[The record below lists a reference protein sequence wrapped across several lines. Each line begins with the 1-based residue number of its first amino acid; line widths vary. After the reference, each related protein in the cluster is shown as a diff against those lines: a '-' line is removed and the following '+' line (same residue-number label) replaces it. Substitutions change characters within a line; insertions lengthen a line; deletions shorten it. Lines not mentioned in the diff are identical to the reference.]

1 MANTSVLN
9 WNTIELHYWFNDDS
23 HTMNAVVFN
32 KCEYEFLGIAKEI
45 AQKLKVDLEIETEP
59 LAEGGLRSWFKFK
72 AKDKDA
78 IKVGVILYIITTLLG
93 TPLTTTIEELTRM
106 AIQSV
111 FESTEVKQLKEQK
124 EIADLKLDI
133 ARIEAETKRLSRSID
148 ENVVKKKRSNY
159 YENISTCKK
168 INKVTIDITDDL
180 KKNIY
185 LEREVI
191 KADFPNYIMTSDDLE
206 PDNDEN
212 AVIEIISP
220 VLKKGKYKWSGIYKG
235 EVIQFT
241 MKSNEFKT
249 LVQIGQVIFKNG
261 SSINCHLL
269 THKKVNAEGDVKI
282 TGYEV
287 VLVNH
292 YFENDKPIETP
303 EGKRYRQIREAESNQ
318 LTLFDH
324 DNI

>member
-1 MANTSVLN
+1 MVNTFVLN
-9 WNTIELHYWFNDDS
+9 WNTIEVHYWFNDDS

-59 LAEGGLRSWFKFK
+59 LGEGGLRSWFKFK

-78 IKVGVILYIITTLLG
+78 IKVGVILYIITTLFG
-93 TPLTTTIEELTRM
+93 TPLTTTIDELTRT

-111 FESTEVKQLKEQK
+111 FESTEIKQLKEQK
-124 EIADLKLDI
+124 EIAELKLDI
-133 ARIEAETKRLSRSID
+133 AKIEAETKRLSRSID

-159 YENISTCKK
+159 YENIRSCKK
-168 INKVTIDITDDL
+168 ITKVTIDITDDL
-180 KKNIY
+180 KKNVY
-185 LEREVI
+185 LGREVI

-206 PDNDEN
+206 PDCDEN
-212 AVIEIISP
+212 AEIEIISP
-220 VLKKGKYKWSGIYKG
+220 VLKKGKYKWSGIYNG
-235 EVIQFT
+235 VVIQFT

-249 LVQIGQVIFKNG
+249 LVQTGQVIFKNG

-269 THKKVNAEGDVKI
+269 TYKKVNAEGEVKI

-292 YFENDKPIETP
+292 YF
-303 EGKRYRQIREAESNQ
+303 
-318 LTLFDH
+318 
-324 DNI
+324 

>member
-1 MANTSVLN
+1 MVNTYVLS

-59 LAEGGLRSWFKFK
+59 LGEGGLRSWFKFK
-72 AKDKDA
+72 AQDKDT
-78 IKVGVILYIITTLLG
+78 IKVGVVLYIITTLLG
-93 TPLTTTIEELTRM
+93 TPLTTAIDELTRM
-106 AIQSV
+106 AIQSF
-111 FESTEVKQLKEQK
+111 FESAEVKQLKEQK
-124 EIADLKLDI
+124 EIAELKLDI
-133 ARIEAETKRLSRSID
+133 AKIEAETKRLGRSID

-159 YENISTCKK
+159 YENISSCKK
-168 INKVTIDITDDL
+168 ITKVTIDITDDL

-191 KADFPNYIMTSDDLE
+191 KADFPNYIMTSDNLE
-206 PDNDEN
+206 PDSDEN

-220 VLKKGKYKWSGIYKG
+220 VLKKGKYKWAGIYNG

-249 LVQIGQVIFKNG
+249 LVQTGQVLFKNG

-269 THKKVNAEGDVKI
+269 THKKVNAEGAVKI
-282 TGYEV
+282 TGHEV
-287 VLVNH
+287 ILVNH
-292 YFENDKPIETP
+292 YFENDKPVETP
-303 EGKRYRQIREAESNQ
+303 EGKRNRQIKEAESNQ
-318 LTLFDH
+318 LTLFDND
-324 DNI
+324 DN

>member
-1 MANTSVLN
+1 MVNTSVLS
-9 WNTIELHYWFNDDS
+9 WNTIELHYRFNDDS

-45 AQKLKVDLEIETEP
+45 VQKLKVDLEIETEP
-59 LAEGGLRSWFKFK
+59 LGEGGLRSWFKFN
-72 AKDKDA
+72 AQDKDT
-78 IKVGVILYIITTLLG
+78 IKVGVVLYIITTLLG
-93 TPLTTTIEELTRM
+93 TPLTTAIDELTRT

-111 FESTEVKQLKEQK
+111 FESAEVKQLKEQK
-124 EIADLKLDI
+124 EIAELKLDI
-133 ARIEAETKRLSRSID
+133 AKIESETKRLGRSID

-159 YENISTCKK
+159 YENISSCKK
-168 INKVTIDITDDL
+168 ITKVTIDITDDL

-191 KADFPNYIMTSDDLE
+191 KANFPNYIMTSDDLE
-206 PDNDEN
+206 PDSDEN

-220 VLKKGKYKWSGIYKG
+220 VLKKGKYKWTGIYNG

-249 LVQIGQVIFKNG
+249 LVQTGQVIFKNG

-269 THKKVNAEGDVKI
+269 AHKKVNAEGAVKI

-287 VLVNH
+287 ILVNH
-292 YFENDKPIETP
+292 YFENDKPVETP
-303 EGKRYRQIREAESNQ
+303 EGKRNRQIKEAESNQ
-318 LTLFDH
+318 LTLFDN

>member
-1 MANTSVLN
+1 MVNTAVLN

-23 HTMNAVVFN
+23 HTMNAVVLN

-59 LAEGGLRSWFKFK
+59 LGEGGLRSWFKFK
-72 AKDKDA
+72 AKDKDT
-78 IKVGVILYIITTLLG
+78 IKVGVILYIITTLFG
-93 TPLTTTIEELTRM
+93 TPLTTAIDELTRM

-111 FESTEVKQLKEQK
+111 FESAEIKQLKEQK
-124 EIADLKLDI
+124 EIAELKLDL
-133 ARIEAETKRLSRSID
+133 AKIEAETKRLSRSID

-159 YENISTCKK
+159 YENISSCKK
-168 INKVTIDITDDL
+168 ITKVTINITDDL

-206 PDNDEN
+206 PVSDEN

-220 VLKKGKYKWSGIYKG
+220 VLKKGKYKWAGIYNG

-249 LVQIGQVIFKNG
+249 LVQTGQVLFKNG

-269 THKKVNAEGDVKI
+269 IHKRINAEGEVKI

-292 YFENDKPIETP
+292 YFENDKPVETP
-303 EGKRYRQIREAESNQ
+303 EGKRNRQIREAESKQ
-318 LTLFDH
+318 LTLFDY
-324 DNI
+324 DND

>member
-168 INKVTIDITDDL
+168 IKKVTIDLTDDL

>member
-1 MANTSVLN
+1 MVETSVLN

-23 HTMNAVVFN
+23 HTMNAVVLN

-59 LAEGGLRSWFKFK
+59 LGEGGLRNWFKFK
-72 AKDKDA
+72 AKDKDT

-93 TPLTTTIEELTRM
+93 TPLTTSIDELTRM

-124 EIADLKLDI
+124 EIAEIKLDI
-133 ARIEAETKRLSRSID
+133 VKIEAEIKRLSRSID

-168 INKVTIDITDDL
+168 ITKVTIDITDDL

-191 KADFPNYIMTSDDLE
+191 KADFPNYIMNSDDLE

-220 VLKKGKYKWSGIYKG
+220 VLKKGKYKWSGIYNG

-249 LVQIGQVIFKNG
+249 LVQTGQVIFKNG

-269 THKKVNAEGDVKI
+269 THKKVNTEGEVKI

-287 VLVNH
+287 ILVNH
-292 YFENDKPIETP
+292 YFENDQPVETP
-303 EGKRYRQIREAESNQ
+303 EGKRNRQIREAESNQ
-318 LTLFDH
+318 LTLFDY
-324 DNI
+324 DNH

>member
-1 MANTSVLN
+1 MVNTAVLN

-23 HTMNAVVFN
+23 HTMNAVVLN

-59 LAEGGLRSWFKFK
+59 LCEGGLRSWFKFK
-72 AKDKDA
+72 AKDKDT
-78 IKVGVILYIITTLLG
+78 IKVGVILYIITTLFG
-93 TPLTTTIEELTRM
+93 TPLTTAIDELTRM
-106 AIQSV
+106 AIQSA
-111 FESTEVKQLKEQK
+111 FESEEVKQLKQQK
-124 EIADLKLDI
+124 EIAELKFDI
-133 ARIEAETKRLSRSID
+133 AKIEAETKRLSRNID

-159 YENISTCKK
+159 YENINSCKK
-168 INKVTIDITDDL
+168 ITKVTIGITDSL
-180 KKNIY
+180 KMNIY
-185 LEREVI
+185 WKQEI
-191 KADFPNYIMTSDDLE
+191 MKADFSNYIMTSDELE

-212 AVIEIISP
+212 AAIEIISP
-220 VLKKGKYKWSGIYKG
+220 VLKKGKYKWSGIYNG

-249 LVQIGQVIFKNG
+249 LVQTGQIVFKNG

-269 THKKVNAEGDVKI
+269 THKKVNAEGEVRI

-303 EGKRYRQIREAESNQ
+303 EGKRHRQIKEAEEMQ
-318 LTLFDH
+318 LTLFDYD
-324 DNI
+324 DN

>member
-1 MANTSVLN
+1 MVNTSVLS

-32 KCEYEFLGIAKEI
+32 KCEYDFLGIAKEI
-45 AQKLKVDLEIETEP
+45 AQKLKVDLEIETEA
-59 LAEGGLRSWFKFK
+59 LSEGGLRSWFKFK
-72 AKDKDA
+72 AKDKNA
-78 IKVGVILYIITTLLG
+78 IKVGVVLYIITTLLG
-93 TPLTTTIEELTRM
+93 TPLTTAIDELTRM

-111 FESTEVKQLKEQK
+111 FESVEIKQLKEQK
-124 EIADLKLDI
+124 EIAELKLDI
-133 ARIEAETKRLSRSID
+133 AKIEAETKRLSRSID

-159 YENISTCKK
+159 YENISSCKK
-168 INKVTIDITDDL
+168 ITKVTINITDDL

-185 LEREVI
+185 LGREVI

-206 PDNDEN
+206 PVSDEN

-220 VLKKGKYKWSGIYKG
+220 VLKKGKYKWAGIYNG

-249 LVQIGQVIFKNG
+249 LVQTGQVLFKNG

-269 THKKVNAEGDVKI
+269 THKRINAEGEVKI
-282 TGYEV
+282 IGYEV

-292 YFENDKPIETP
+292 YFENDKPVETP
-303 EGKRYRQIREAESNQ
+303 EGKRNRQIREAESNQ
-318 LTLFDH
+318 LTLFDY
-324 DNI
+324 DND

>member
-1 MANTSVLN
+1 MVNTSVLS

-23 HTMNAVVFN
+23 HTMNAVVLN

-59 LAEGGLRSWFKFK
+59 LSEGGLRSWFKFK
-72 AKDKDA
+72 AKDKNA
-78 IKVGVILYIITTLLG
+78 IKVGVVLYIITTLFC
-93 TPLTTTIEELTRM
+93 TPLTTAIDELIRM

-111 FESTEVKQLKEQK
+111 FESAEIKQLKEQK
-124 EIADLKLDI
+124 EIAELKLDI
-133 ARIEAETKRLSRSID
+133 AKIEAETKRLSRSID

-159 YENISTCKK
+159 YENISSCKK
-168 INKVTIDITDDL
+168 ITKVTINITDDL

-206 PDNDEN
+206 PVSDEN

-220 VLKKGKYKWSGIYKG
+220 VLKKGKYKWAGIYNG

-249 LVQIGQVIFKNG
+249 LVQTGQVLFKNG

-269 THKKVNAEGDVKI
+269 THKRINTEGEVKI

-292 YFENDKPIETP
+292 YFENDKPVETP
-303 EGKRYRQIREAESNQ
+303 EGKRNRQIREAESNQ
-318 LTLFDH
+318 LTLFDY
-324 DNI
+324 DND

>member
-1 MANTSVLN
+1 MTDTSVLS

-23 HTMNAVVFN
+23 HTINAVVFN

-59 LAEGGLRSWFKFK
+59 LGEGGLRSWFKFK

-93 TPLTTTIEELTRM
+93 TPLTITIDELTRM

-124 EIADLKLDI
+124 EIAELKLDI
-133 ARIEAETKRLSRSID
+133 AKIEAETKRLSRRID

-159 YENISTCKK
+159 YENISSCKK
-168 INKVTIDITDDL
+168 ITKVTIGITDDL

-191 KADFPNYIMTSDDLE
+191 KADFPHYIMTSDDLE
-206 PDNDEN
+206 PDSDEN

-220 VLKKGKYKWSGIYKG
+220 VLKKGKYKWSGIYHG

-249 LVQIGQVIFKNG
+249 LVQTGQVIFKNG

-269 THKKVNAEGDVKI
+269 THKKVNAEGEVKI

-287 VLVNH
+287 VLVNY

-303 EGKRYRQIREAESNQ
+303 EGKRNGQIREAESNQ
-318 LTLFDH
+318 LTLFDC

>member
-1 MANTSVLN
+1 MVNTSVLN

-106 AIQSV
+106 AIQLV

-124 EIADLKLDI
+124 EIAELKLDI
-133 ARIEAETKRLSRSID
+133 AKIEAETKRLSRSID

-185 LEREVI
+185 LERDVI
-191 KADFPNYIMTSDDLE
+191 KADFPNYIMTSADLE

-269 THKKVNAEGDVKI
+269 THKKVNAEGEVKI

-303 EGKRYRQIREAESNQ
+303 EGKRNRQIREAESNQ

>member
-168 INKVTIDITDDL
+168 IKKVTIDITDDL

>member
-1 MANTSVLN
+1 MVNTAVLN

-23 HTMNAVVFN
+23 HAMNAVIFN

-45 AQKLKVDLEIETEP
+45 AQKLRVDLEIETEP
-59 LAEGGLRSWFKFK
+59 LGEGGLRSWFKFK

-93 TPLTTTIEELTRM
+93 SPLATTIDELTRM

-111 FESTEVKQLKEQK
+111 FESKEIKQLKEQK
-124 EIADLKLDI
+124 EIAELKLDI
-133 ARIEAETKRLSRSID
+133 AKIEAETKLLSRSID

-159 YENISTCKK
+159 YENINSCKK
-168 INKVTIDITDDL
+168 ITKVTIGITDSL
-180 KKNIY
+180 KKNVY
-185 LEREVI
+185 WEQEVI
-191 KADFPNYIMTSDDLE
+191 KADFPNYIMTSDELE

-220 VLKKGKYKWSGIYKG
+220 VLKKGKYKWSGIYNG
-235 EVIQFT
+235 TVIQFT

-249 LVQIGQVIFKNG
+249 LVQTGQVIFKNG

-269 THKKVNAEGDVKI
+269 THKKINAEGEVKI

-292 YFENDKPIETP
+292 YFENDKPVETP
-303 EGKRYRQIREAESNQ
+303 EGKRNRQMKEAELKQ
-318 LTLFDH
+318 LTLFDD
-324 DNI
+324 DND

>member
-1 MANTSVLN
+1 MVNTSVLS

-59 LAEGGLRSWFKFK
+59 LGEGGLRSWFKFK
-72 AKDKDA
+72 AKYKDA
-78 IKVGVILYIITTLLG
+78 IKVGVVLYIITTLLG
-93 TPLTTTIEELTRM
+93 TPLTTAIDELTRM

-111 FESTEVKQLKEQK
+111 FESAELKQLKEQK
-124 EIADLKLDI
+124 EIAELKLDI
-133 ARIEAETKRLSRSID
+133 AKIEAETKRLSRSID
-148 ENVVKKKRSNY
+148 EIVVKKKRSNY
-159 YENISTCKK
+159 YENISSCKK
-168 INKVTIDITDDL
+168 LTKVTIDITDDI

-191 KADFPNYIMTSDDLE
+191 KADFPNYIMTSDNLE
-206 PDNDEN
+206 PDRDEN

-220 VLKKGKYKWSGIYKG
+220 VLKKGKYKWAGIYNG
-235 EVIQFT
+235 VVIHFT
-241 MKSNEFKT
+241 MKSSEFKT
-249 LVQIGQVIFKNG
+249 LVQTGQVLFKNG

-269 THKKVNAEGDVKI
+269 THKKVNAEGAVKI

-287 VLVNH
+287 ILVNH
-292 YFENDKPIETP
+292 YFENDKPVETP
-303 EGKRYRQIREAESNQ
+303 EGKRNRQIKEAESNQ
-318 LTLFDH
+318 LTLFDN

>member
-1 MANTSVLN
+1 MFNAAVLN

-32 KCEYEFLGIAKEI
+32 KCEYEFLGIAKEV

-59 LAEGGLRSWFKFK
+59 LAKGGLRSWFKFN
-72 AKDKDA
+72 AKDKDT

-93 TPLTTTIEELTRM
+93 SPLATTIDELTRM
-106 AIQSV
+106 AIQSL
-111 FESTEVKQLKEQK
+111 FERKEVKLLKEQK
-124 EIADLKLDI
+124 EIAELKLDI
-133 ARIEAETKRLSRSID
+133 AKIEAETKRLTRCID
-148 ENVVKKKRSNY
+148 ENIVKKKRSNY
-159 YENISTCKK
+159 YESINSCNK
-168 INKVTIDITDDL
+168 ITKVTIGITDDL

-191 KADFPNYIMTSDDLE
+191 KADFQNYIMTSDELE

-220 VLKKGKYKWSGIYKG
+220 VLKKGKYKWSGIYNG

-241 MKSNEFKT
+241 MKSNEFKF
-249 LVQIGQVIFKNG
+249 LVQTGQVIFKNG

-269 THKKVNAEGDVKI
+269 THKKVNAEGEVKI

-292 YFENDKPIETP
+292 YFENDKPVATP
-303 EGKRYRQIREAESNQ
+303 EGKRKRLTKEFEENQ
-318 LTLFDH
+318 LSLF
-324 DNI
+324 